1 MMFAYTIL
9 LQKDLSGDN
18 LFNPHWD
25 PLEAQ
30 DCFLNIL
37 YPGCDE
43 AHGPDHR
50 QGSARQQLLQ
60 RAHPVRGGYPA
71 GEAFLNRS

>member
-1 MMFAYTIL
+1 MMAYTAAKGFI
-9 LQKDLSGDN
+9 QFSRDN

-50 QGSARQQLLQ
+50 QGSA
-60 RAHPVRGGYPA
+60 
-71 GEAFLNRS
+71 